1 MSALRNSGSASI
13 ASIGRDRDAD
23 ADVGDDLVAVDL
35 IGLDDGIADAL
46 GQRGGVRGVLH
57 LGHDDGELVA
67 AQARDRVGLA
77 RAVAQPLAHQLQQ
90 LVADRMA
97 ERVIDALELVEVE
110 AEHRQAFAAF
120 DALELVLQ
128 RLAQQ
133 HAVGQVG
140 QRVVARHVGDLAL
153 RALPLGDVFVGGEP
167 AAAGQRLADD
177 REGAPVRQ
185 ADNVREG
192 LAVGETV
199 LQPDD
204 VIVGIAGKGALLR
217 CAGRAGRAEYRPGRA
232 SSAGNR
238 YISR

>member
-1 MSALRNSGSASI
+1 M

-35 IGLDDGIADAL
+35 IGLDDRIADAL
-46 GQRGGVRGVLH
+46 GQRGCVRGVFH

-77 RAVAQPLAHQLQQ
+77 RAAAQALADQFQQ

-97 ERVIDALELVEVE
+97 ERVVDALELVEIE

-120 DALELVLQ
+120 DAFELVLQ

-133 HAVGQVG
+133 HAVWQVG

-153 RALPLGDVFVGGEP
+153 RPLPLGDVLVGRQP

-177 REGAPVRQ
+177 REGASVGQ
-185 ADNVREG
+185 ARDVREVSPS
-192 LAVGETV
+192 AM
-199 LQPDD
+199 PSFS
-204 VIVGIAGKGALLR
+204 
-217 CAGRAGRAEYRPGRA
+217 RA
-232 SSAGNR
+232 
-238 YISR
+238 I